1 MSPVIFLSPHLDD
14 AALSCGAYISMLVER
29 SIDVRVHT
37 LFSGIPKIE
46 ELSPL
51 AKAIHLEGG
60 LESDGMLRRR
70 EEDRVAMQYLGVK
83 FTYADFLDCIYR
95 TDPAGRSRY
104 QTKKGIFPVRPDLE
118 VDADTL
124 KDLVT
129 YLCRVLKEV
138 RPSEVYV
145 PLGIGHHIDHIL
157 VREALE
163 RSIWRSG
170 SDNSTDVIYYE
181 DVPYVC
187 SPDSRDFLATLSKS
201 FLKSSA
207 EIILYLMQNDFCPK
221 MAKVL
226 FKKPGFLVS
235 QKPGFLKKPGFLTD
249 SLDFVSLRYYQ
260 RVIFLYDRFSDV
272 RPGVVED

>member
-104 QTKKGIFPVRPDLE
+104 QTKEDIFPVRPDLE

-201 FLKSSA
+201 FLPQLQRASDRAWTTKLEAIAAYKSQVITMWDS
-207 EIILYLMQNDFCPK
+207 P
-221 MAKVL
+221 MAMRKQISDYAL
-226 FKKPGFLVS
+226 
-235 QKPGFLKKPGFLTD
+235 
-249 SLDFVSLRYYQ
+249 SLDRGQF
-260 RVIFLYDRFSDV
+260 IERFWKPRASI
-272 RPGVVED
+272 PSPP